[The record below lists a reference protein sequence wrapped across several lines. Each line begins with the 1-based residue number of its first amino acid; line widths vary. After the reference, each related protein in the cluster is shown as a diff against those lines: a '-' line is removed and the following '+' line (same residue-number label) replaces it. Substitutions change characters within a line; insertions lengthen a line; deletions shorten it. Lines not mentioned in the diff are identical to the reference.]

1 MKIASITIKNIRG
14 LQNHNIQLDMI
25 PNKPSLLVAPNGS
38 GKSSFAIAFQ
48 SLIRGRV
55 NINEDN
61 IFSRNTKLI
70 PEVIMNVDG
79 RIYRAN
85 STVNEISR
93 AFGVAVINSRTKPV
107 VIKRKINGVNVS
119 ISRLSVEPI
128 VLEDHIPRK
137 VNLCYDFGATYEIA
151 LKKGVVPAI
160 NSLLAK
166 NLLYVKFPISELK
179 RTGRTLRQVSDIIDL
194 IKRLNESDATRD
206 KITSALEE
214 EVLPKLK
221 SLSQVE
227 IIAEVVKDIEG
238 GNAELTVYLK
248 AMQLL
253 LKFCQEVEAFKAN
266 KEYAEYYE
274 RKQAYCELF
283 DSLKDTWQNIKPK
296 ETQGKLLIEIPNAS
310 LISNGE
316 RDIIIFLAMLEK
328 AKLALK
334 KAENILIIDEVFDYL
349 DDANLVAAQYYIS
362 EFIKKMK
369 AEGKEIFPIILTHL
383 NPDYYKHYAFK
394 DLKVYYLLPL
404 PSPHKSNLMMILLR
418 KREELDKS
426 GAEDV
431 ISKYMLHFHADYT
444 RDMSDILNQE
454 QKDAG
459 WNEIEKYKEYCNA
472 NVENYLGGKEFCPLA
487 VCVML
492 REWVERYCYEKLRED
507 YRDQFLAE
515 HGTQKK
521 LNYAEEKGVEYP
533 EVFSLL
539 GLIYNDPLHATD
551 KKDLR
556 QTLYSRLHNN
566 TIRAMIGEVKALG
579 EES

>member
-1 MKIASITIKNIRG
+1 MKIDSITIKNIRG
-14 LQNHNIQLDMI
+14 LKNHKVNLNMI

-38 GKSSFAIAFQ
+38 GKSSFATAFQ
-48 SLIRGRV
+48 SLIRGKLAV
-55 NINEDN
+55 DKDN
-61 IFSRNTKLI
+61 IFSRDMNLI
-70 PEVIMNVDG
+70 PEIIMNVDG
-79 RIYRAN
+79 RSYSAN
-85 STVNEISR
+85 SMTNEISQVF
-93 AFGVAVINSRTKPV
+93 AIAVINGRTKPA
-107 VIKRKINGVNVS
+107 VIKRKINGVNTYTTK
-119 ISRLSVEPI
+119 LSVEPI
-128 VLEDHIPRK
+128 VLEEHIPQK
-137 VNLCYDFGATYEIA
+137 ANLFYDFGASYEIE
-151 LKKGVVPAI
+151 LKKGVMPAI

-166 NLLYVKFPISELK
+166 NALYVKFPISELK
-179 RTGRTLRQVSDIIDL
+179 NIGVSLKRVLDIVDL
-194 IKRLNESDATRD
+194 IKRLNESDASRN
-206 KITSALEE
+206 IMISALEE

-221 SLSQVE
+221 ALPKVK
-227 IIAEVVKDIEG
+227 IIAEVVEDVEG
-238 GNAELTVYLK
+238 GNSELNVYLK

-253 LKFCQEVEAFKAN
+253 LKFGQDVEVFKKN

-274 RKQAYCELF
+274 RKQAYLELF

-296 ETQGKLLIEIPNAS
+296 ETQGKLLVEIPNAS

-404 PSPHKSNLMMILLR
+404 PSPNKSNLMMNLLR
-418 KREELDKS
+418 KREELEKS

-431 ISKYMLHFHADYT
+431 ISKYMLHFHADYA

-454 QKDAG
+454 QKDSG

-472 NVENYLGGKEFCPLA
+472 NLENYLGGRDFCPLA

-492 REWVERYCYEKLRED
+492 REWIERYCYEALPED
-507 YRDQFLAE
+507 CKNQFLNE
-515 HGTQKK
+515 HSTQKK
-521 LNYAEEKGVEYP
+521 LYFTAKNGVEYP
-533 EVFSLL
+533 EIFSLL
-539 GLIYNDPLHATD
+539 SLIYNDPLHATD

-566 TIRAMIGEVKALG
+566 TIKAMIVKVKELC
-579 EES
+579 EKE